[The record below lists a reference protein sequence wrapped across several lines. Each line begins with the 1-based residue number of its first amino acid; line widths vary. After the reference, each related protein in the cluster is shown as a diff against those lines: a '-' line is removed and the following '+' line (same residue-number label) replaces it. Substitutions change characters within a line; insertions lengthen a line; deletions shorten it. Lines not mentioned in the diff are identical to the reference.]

1 MRTQASRHRMLADAV
16 ESRGYTGFTGHTQE
30 RNVRVVAFGIKV
42 ALDAFALV
50 PVRIN
55 GLAFGEIFNRQKFAG
70 TEVGTVNLTAFINNA
85 ERIAD
90 GNTFVHI
97 HRCAQ
102 SFFDLSQNIGRN
114 IGRNGCAL
122 E

>member
-1 MRTQASRHRMLADAV
+1 MHRGQRPSGTQASRHRMLADAV

-70 TEVGTVNLTAFINNA
+70 TEVGTVNLTAFIITLKESPTA
-85 ERIAD
+85 TPLFTSID
-90 GNTFVHI
+90 V
-97 HRCAQ
+97 
-102 SFFDLSQNIGRN
+102 LSLSLI
-114 IGRNGCAL
+114 
-122 E
+122 